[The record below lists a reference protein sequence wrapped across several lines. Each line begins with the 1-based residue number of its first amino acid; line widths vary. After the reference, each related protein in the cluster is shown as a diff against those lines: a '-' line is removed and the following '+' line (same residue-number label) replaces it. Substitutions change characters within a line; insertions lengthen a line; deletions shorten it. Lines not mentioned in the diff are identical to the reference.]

1 MAEKLWDSKIE
12 SMPLN
17 ELKDLQLKRLKKM
30 LDYVY
35 KNNRF
40 YRDRLKEA
48 KIESDKIKTI
58 KEIEKIP
65 FLTKQDLRGFYPFG
79 LVCTEVDDIVE
90 VHA

>member
-1 MAEKLWDSKIE
+1 MTEKLWDSKIE

-17 ELKDLQLKRLKKM
+17 DLKELQLKRLKKL

-48 KIESDKIKTI
+48 KIESGNIKSL
-58 KEIEKIP
+58 KDIE
-65 FLTKQDLRGFYPFG
+65 
-79 LVCTEVDDIVE
+79 
-90 VHA
+90 